1 VPAYVVF
8 HDATLRAIAVAAP
21 STLGELAEISG
32 VGESKLAKY
41 GEVILAALA
50 PA

>member
-8 HDATLRAIAVAAP
+8 HDATLRAIAVTAP
-21 STLGELAEISG
+21 ATLGELAAING

-41 GEVILAALA
+41 GEGILGVLH
-50 PA
+50 P